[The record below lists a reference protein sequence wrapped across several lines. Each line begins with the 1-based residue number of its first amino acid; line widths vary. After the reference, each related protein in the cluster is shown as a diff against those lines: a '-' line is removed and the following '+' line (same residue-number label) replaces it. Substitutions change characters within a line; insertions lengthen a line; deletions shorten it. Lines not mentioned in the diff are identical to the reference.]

1 MKMFINVTL
10 LPSYLWFSLLQ
21 SHAFPIQF
29 PLITVLTP
37 GELWDNYLFRFL
49 PGNAHST
56 AHALSSTAALL
67 FPKIVIMTDLHVSL
81 LSSNS
86 WPASLARF
94 ISPSVKMPW
103 RPWHGKTPN
112 HWTPNQPATQVK
124 QSCQRWLDGFVS
136 WQGQRKSGERG
147 AAAEKALGPCTS
159 SVKQCP
165 CRMVFMGDWKHR
177 DSPLLSLPWAA
188 CPSPVEWDKLTLT
201 NSRSL
206 MTLLGAVNKF
216 LLTTTDQT
224 SGSTQ
229 I

>member
-94 ISPSVKMPW
+94 ISPSAKMPW

-112 HWTPNQPATQVK
+112 HWTPNLPLKWSNLAIGDWMTLWAGRVRGRVESVEQP
-124 QSCQRWLDGFVS
+124 QRRRWVHAPHPLSSVL
-136 WQGQRKSGERG
+136 
-147 AAAEKALGPCTS
+147 AEWCLWETENTGIALG
-159 SVKQCP
+159 CP
-165 CRMVFMGDWKHR
+165 CRGQLAQV
-177 DSPLLSLPWAA
+177 L
-188 CPSPVEWDKLTLT
+188 
-201 NSRSL
+201 
-206 MTLLGAVNKF
+206 
-216 LLTTTDQT
+216 
-224 SGSTQ
+224 
-229 I
+229 